1 MNDVPYD
8 ESLMDSNDFMKTYW
22 ERSTENRNVAFVQDL
37 RTDER
42 TSDDFSELRS
52 MSMGAFGGLEADEQ
66 IDELN
71 DKVPGAPE
79 AAPAKDPS
87 VLDTTFGSEDVPGL
101 VEPKSVTIT
110 GSTVA
115 IWLLGALLLLLGA
128 LLYMTYRTSRERQ

>member
-42 TSDDFSELRS
+42 VSDDFSELRS
-52 MSMGAFGGLEADEQ
+52 MSMGAFGSLEAEDEADDR
-66 IDELN
+66 IKDSLVAE
-71 DKVPGAPE
+71 V
-79 AAPAKDPS
+79 PAKDSS
-87 VLDTTFGSEDVPGL
+87 VIDNTFGSDDMPGL

-115 IWLLGALLLLLGA
+115 IWLLAALLVLLGV
-128 LLYMTYRTSRERQ
+128 LLYMTYRTSRQRQ